1 MAKLDGFLPTQEVA
15 RRLRK
20 TVYFRKYA
28 TGDIASAW
36 PPPRG
41 RSKTGVRLFLELE
54 MQQAGK
60 MPVNVDEFQ
69 RQTAI
74 EWTKGSQWTW
84 KDILTAAI
92 YGTLFETHFADGRVI
107 RGYRVDNPTAQATL
121 DEICNIPG
129 AILIRM
135 PEGWFGLLA
144 GEQSNVLTMDEGWPA
159 WRVSQQVGPQ
169 GDPGPPG
176 PDGATGPPGANGATG
191 ATGPTGPPGA
201 TGATGPPGATGATG
215 PTGPA
220 GAAGTAGILPMYW
233 SSTVYLCQPTT
244 ANIGGTVASSRIYIL
259 PVQIAEARTFTAM
272 ALRITSSGGIAGSS
286 CRLGLYNLDSNRH
299 PTTPIIDTGALATTA
314 TGLVIGTISQ
324 AITPGLYGL
333 AAWFSAAVQPY
344 GYNASTG
351 PSLYGLDFGA
361 ANFGYT
367 TFMYRNVTYSGAFPD
382 LSALTMTLVDTN
394 DFVPLVGI
402 R

>member
-121 DEICNIPG
+121 DEICNVPG

-159 WRVSQQVGPQ
+159 WRISQQI
-169 GDPGPPG
+169 GPPG
-176 PDGATGPPGANGATG
+176 PTGPAGPDGDTGPPGANGATG
-191 ATGPTGPPGA
+191 PAGPPG
-201 TGATGPPGATGATG
+201 PTG

-220 GAAGTAGILPMYW
+220 GPGGGSPQLPAFYNANTYMCTPCLAGTTQSAVVPPDNRY
-233 SSTVYLCQPTT
+233 YLMPIFMPQ
-244 ANIGGTVASSRIYIL
+244 
-259 PVQIAEARTFTAM
+259 ARTITKGIVHCTSFSATEKARLAIYSMDSNQQPSTLMGDLGEITITGTGDYTWTGSIPLTAG
-272 ALRITSSGGIAGSS
+272 AYFLAYVQQSSGVGVRAILSS
-286 CRLGLYNLDSNRH
+286 NVLC
-299 PTTPIIDTGALATTA
+299 PTGFNTD
-314 TGLVIGTISQ
+314 GTNFTIQ
-324 AITPGLYGL
+324 AITFDAAHAYGAWPSSL
-333 AAWFSAAVQPY
+333 AGDAFTFAASAFNIPWI
-344 GYNASTG
+344 
-351 PSLYGLDFGA
+351 
-361 ANFGYT
+361 
-367 TFMYRNVTYSGAFPD
+367 
-382 LSALTMTLVDTN
+382 
-394 DFVPLVGI
+394 GI